1 MFTRGCYVFERTFR
15 YFAVLKTDCI
25 LTAKLKILL
34 AIIVL
39 ELAALGFWFYQRGAS
54 ASADASVGEN
64 YFALTDTAGIDRI
77 VLGKNTFRL
86 SNGEWQLNERYQ
98 ADKPLLRELFMLLR
112 KVEVQQLITGKEG
125 ETLRKDLDSQGQTVE
140 LWRGN
145 QQVLS
150 FRVSGVRGNAYAI
163 AKDSKAPA
171 ALYIPGYSLNIYEA
185 LTLPEGEWRSKN
197 IVSTG
202 WLGIRSLRIR
212 YAETPDQNI
221 DIRREDEFYKV
232 AGVQQIDSAMLYR
245 YLEAYRGFR
254 VYSFVDN
261 AAIRDSLRRLI
272 PFCEMEIETLNG
284 NNGIHVYAG
293 RSGMYGIT
301 QPANELVQL
310 EPRYFARFLV
320 RRKDFER

>member
-1 MFTRGCYVFERTFR
+1 VFTRGRYVFERTFR

-39 ELAALGFWFYQRGAS
+39 ELAALGFWFYQRGTGTPAN
-54 ASADASVGEN
+54 ASVGEN
-64 YFALTDTAGIDRI
+64 YFTLTDTTGIDRI
-77 VLGKNTFRL
+77 VLGKNTFKL

-112 KVEVQQLITGKEG
+112 KVEVQQLITGAEG
-125 ETLRKDLDSQGQTVE
+125 ESLRKDLESQGQTVE

-150 FRVSGVRGNAYAI
+150 FKIFGFKGNAYAI

-185 LTLPEGEWRSKN
+185 LTLPEGEWRNKN
-197 IVSTG
+197 LVSTG

-212 YAETPDQNI
+212 YSETPDQNI
-221 DIRREDEFYKV
+221 DIRRDNEFYKV
-232 AGVQQIDSAMLYR
+232 AGVQQLDSAMLYR
-245 YLEAYRGFR
+245 YIESYRNFR

-261 AAIRDSLRRLI
+261 PPLRDSLRRLI

-284 NNGIHVYAG
+284 NSGINVYAG